1 MRTGENKIFMCG
13 EWRIIMNT
21 FLLVLVCVLP
31 VIGLAVSVAVGKRTL
46 TVTRSARKAFTRH
59 FITVV
64 LALVLCLAF
73 TMLASAE
80 TAEPEVQPTVVDE
93 AVETA
98 TESSS
103 GAGIAVG
110 MGFLAAAVAIGLAA
124 VGAGMALAAG
134 APAAIGAV
142 AEDPKSFGKSMIF
155 VVLGEAL
162 AIYGFIVAFFIIM
175 KLPTIPAV

>member
-1 MRTGENKIFMCG
+1 
-13 EWRIIMNT
+13 MNT
-21 FLLVLVCVLP
+21 FLLVMVCVLP
-31 VIGLAVSVAVGKRTL
+31 IIGLAVSVAVGKRTL
-46 TVTRSARKAFTRH
+46 TVTRSARKAFSRH

-64 LALVLCLAF
+64 MVLVLCLAF

-80 TAEPEVQPTVVDE
+80 TSEPAAAVTSETTE
-93 AVETA
+93 AVEEA
-98 TESSS
+98 SS

-110 MGFLAAAVAIGLAA
+110 LGFVAAAISIGLAA

-142 AEDPKSFGKSMIF
+142 SEDPKSFGKSMIF

>member
-1 MRTGENKIFMCG
+1 
-13 EWRIIMNT
+13 MNT
-21 FLLVLVCVLP
+21 FLLVMVCVLP
-31 VIGLAVSVAVGKRTL
+31 IIGLAVSVAVGKRTL
-46 TVTRSARKAFTRH
+46 TVTRSARKAFSRH

-64 LALVLCLAF
+64 MALVLCLAF

-80 TAEPEVQPTVVDE
+80 TSEPAAAVTSETTE
-93 AVETA
+93 AVEEA
-98 TESSS
+98 SS

-110 MGFLAAAVAIGLAA
+110 LGFVAAAISIGLAA

-142 AEDPKSFGKSMIF
+142 SEDPKSFGKSMIF